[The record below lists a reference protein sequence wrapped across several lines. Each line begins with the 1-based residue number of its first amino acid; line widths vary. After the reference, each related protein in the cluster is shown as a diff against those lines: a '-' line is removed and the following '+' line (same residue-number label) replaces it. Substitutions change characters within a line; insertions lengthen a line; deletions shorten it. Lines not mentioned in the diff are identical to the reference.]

1 MRVVLVGNAGPL
13 AGREFS
19 LDAPVVRIGRR
30 DDNDI
35 VVKEPTVSRQHA
47 EIRQQGGRLI
57 LRDLG
62 SSSGTFVNG
71 IPLNEDYRLRDGDFI
86 MFGIEAVFMVH
97 LLPDA
102 PDAPPVD
109 AAPRLSRETLAQLT
123 LIGPP
128 PSFTTP
134 APAEITPTPAPA
146 APNPPPMP
154 GAPPAAGPSSRRGLL
169 IAVLVLLLLA
179 LAVCV
184 ATGLI
189 LLLRFR

>member
-47 EIRQQGGRLI
+47 EIRREGGRPI

-86 MFGIEAVFMVH
+86 MFGIEAVFMVR

-102 PDAPPVD
+102 PDGPPVD

-128 PSFTTP
+128 PSFATP
-134 APAEITPTPAPA
+134 APAEITPTPVPA
-146 APNPPPMP
+146 APGPPMP
-154 GAPPAAGPSSRRGLL
+154 GAPPAAGPGSRRGLL

-184 ATGLI
+184 AIGVI

>member
-47 EIRQQGGRLI
+47 EIRQEGDRPI

-146 APNPPPMP
+146 ALNPPPMP
-154 GAPPAAGPSSRRGLL
+154 GAPPAAGPGSRRGLL
-169 IAVLVLLLLA
+169 IAALVLLILA